1 MFNRR
6 AFLLLLAVLIFLPA
20 FVSADYLG
28 QRVNFFVEPDFDSLS
43 RTQVSATLE
52 RTSSHL
58 YFYIEDNWW
67 SSLTPIQR
75 DGVYSAFNNL
85 AFEFDSKIYPL
96 LTSNF
101 GSEWN
106 PGIDNDQKITV
117 LFHSMKTSAKG
128 YFRNIDEYEKF
139 QLPASNQREMVYLN
153 AKNITDS
160 LLKSYLAHEFTHL
173 ITFNQKDRLRDV
185 SEDVWLNEGR
195 SEFAISLL
203 GYNNVYE
210 GSYLRSRV
218 MSFLENPLD
227 SLTEWQG
234 QVYDY
239 GILNLFIHYLVDHY
253 GIEILTESLHSE
265 KVGIESI
272 NEALKNRGYSQDFS
286 QVFSDWAVSVL
297 INDCSL
303 SEKYC
308 YKNQNLKNVRIVPF
322 NNFLPFSGQSA
333 LSLSNTLK
341 DWSVHWQK
349 FSGGRGNLKIE
360 FEGSFSTSF
369 QIPYIVQNF
378 SGDYSFGAFSLDQN
392 QKGELIISNMGTEVS
407 SVTIIPSAQGKSF
420 NFSFS
425 EPSFV
430 YHLTVSTFSPSKPE
444 TGPEQEPVEEQE
456 QEKQE
461 TVPEQEQTPQFQ
473 PKPGSLE
480 SKLPFS
486 VSKPLSEMTYRELLI
501 TLIKLLLHLRQT

>member
-28 QRVNFFVEPDFDSLS
+28 QRVNFFIEPDFDSLGRS
-43 RTQVSATLE
+43 QISATLD

-106 PGIDNDQKITV
+106 PGIDNDPKITV
-117 LFHSMKTSAKG
+117 LFHSMKTPAKG

-173 ITFNQKDRLRDV
+173 ITFNQKDKLRDV

-286 QVFSDWAVSVL
+286 QIFTDWTITVL
-297 INDCSL
+297 INDCKT

-308 YKNQNLKNVRIVPF
+308 YYNQNLKALRIVPF
-322 NNFLPFSGQSA
+322 NNFLPFSGQST

-341 DWSVHWQK
+341 DWSAHWQK

-360 FEGSFSTSF
+360 FEGSSGTSF
-369 QIPYIVQNF
+369 QIPYIVQKF
-378 SGDYSFGAFSLDQN
+378 SGDYSFGAFPLDKD
-392 QKGELIISNMGTEVS
+392 QKGEIIVPGFGKEIS
-407 SVTIIPSAQGKSF
+407 SVTIIPSIQDKIAD
-420 NFSFS
+420 FSS
-425 EPSFV
+425 YEPSFA
-430 YHLTVSTFSPSKPE
+430 YYLTVSTVFQSKP
-444 TGPEQEPVEEQE
+444 
-456 QEKQE
+456 KSE
-461 TVPEQEQTPQFQ
+461 TVPEQEPGREQESTSEQEQTHQFQ
-473 PKPGSLE
+473 PKPSSLE